1 VTASEMSVL
10 AHRLESL
17 AGRGRWVSIGSIDSH
32 RSMQLNRCD
41 LDDLRVAAGA
51 LREAGRPRGA
61 AFENTE
67 RDRLAWRDRAWKA
80 ESERDA
86 ALAEVERLIAD
97 GQQDVPVVD
106 DETREDVLDAVRH
119 AKDTLT
125 EVAVRYP
132 SWGSELRLAGR
143 TLDALAAAYLGR
155 NDK

>member
-1 VTASEMSVL
+1 VTDQTPDPNISL
-10 AHRLESL
+10 AIRLEHR
-17 AGRGRWVSIGSIDSH
+17 ATQNAIVRSH
-32 RSMQLNRCD
+32 RIMPSSRPD
-41 LDDLRVAAGA
+41 DDELDRAAATA
-51 LREAGRPRGA
+51 LREGVRRRTAT
-61 AFENTE
+61 FENTE

-106 DETREDVLDAVRH
+106 DETREDMFDAVRH

-132 SWGSELRLAGR
+132 SWGSELRLAGH

-155 NDK
+155 ND

>member
-1 VTASEMSVL
+1 MPSSRPDDDE
-10 AHRLESL
+10 
-17 AGRGRWVSIGSIDSH
+17 
-32 RSMQLNRCD
+32 
-41 LDDLRVAAGA
+41 LDRAAATA
-51 LREAGRPRGA
+51 LREGVRRRTAT
-61 AFENTE
+61 FENTE

-106 DETREDVLDAVRH
+106 DETREDMFDAVRH

-132 SWGSELRLAGR
+132 SWGSELRLAGH

-155 NDK
+155 ND